1 MRTLIVAALALSLCA
16 CAIPVRPIAY
26 MEKDPATG
34 NMHFTPD
41 KQQEPNTVGMLSKV
55 VDFAGAFWPQGA
67 AIAGTVLAFLQT
79 RRAQAAGKAVR
90 AAVAFGVDMT
100 KANTDAEAQ
109 EVKDMHATIQ
119 EQTGVK
125 GLIDAALKIVK
136 A

>member
-1 MRTLIVAALALSLCA
+1 MRMLIVAALALSLCA

-26 MEKDPATG
+26 MEKDPVTG

-41 KQQEPNTVGMLSKV
+41 KDQEPSATGMLATV
-55 VDFAGAFWPQGA
+55 VDFAGTFWPQGA

-79 RRAQAAGKAVR
+79 RKATAAGKAVR

-100 KANTDAEAQ
+100 KAETDADAEM
-109 EVKDMHATIQ
+109 VKDMHSTIQ